1 MQAGYADDMEESYGD
16 EDQPPPYQ
24 ANIRGYGNMMR
35 GDYDSPDGPRQIDG
49 EPGYFDGD
57 MQDDDGLGGMG
68 GYGNYDFNAL
78 DDFEQ
83 KRLAMNYAANAAMDR
98 MQNLGPPVQFAAV
111 EVMPEEVE
119 ESKPFILY
127 LDSLNT
133 VSTIN
138 MQCLR

>member
-1 MQAGYADDMEESYGD
+1 
-16 EDQPPPYQ
+16 
-24 ANIRGYGNMMR
+24 
-35 GDYDSPDGPRQIDG
+35 
-49 EPGYFDGD
+49 
-57 MQDDDGLGGMG
+57 MG

-98 MQNLGPPVQFAAV
+98 MQNLPPVRFEAV